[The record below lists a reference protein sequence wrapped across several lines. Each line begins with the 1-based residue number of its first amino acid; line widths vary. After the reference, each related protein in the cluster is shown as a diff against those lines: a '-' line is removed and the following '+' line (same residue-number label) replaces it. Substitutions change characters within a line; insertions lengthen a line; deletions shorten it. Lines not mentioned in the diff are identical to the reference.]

1 MLTKKIKI
9 GCPIDHKPGRKERIM
24 GMFAEVRNDYRF
36 EEFENGIKAGITI
49 DVWETDDDN
58 EEGKV
63 AATVILSEHND
74 IIVVWHLNYAR
85 EDQECLLAIEE
96 AKNIL
101 KEEI

>member
-1 MLTKKIKI
+1 M
-9 GCPIDHKPGRKERIM
+9 E
-24 GMFAEVRNDYRF
+24 MFTEVRNDYRF
-36 EEFENGIKAGITI
+36 EEFENGIKAGIAI

-63 AATVILSEHND
+63 AATVILSEHNY

>member
-1 MLTKKIKI
+1 MK
-9 GCPIDHKPGRKERIM
+9 
-24 GMFAEVRNDYRF
+24 MFAEVRNDYRF

-49 DVWETDDDN
+49 DVWKTDDDN
-58 EEGKV
+58 EEGEV

-74 IIVVWHLNYAR
+74 IVVVWHLNCAR
-85 EDQECLLAIEE
+85 RDQECLLAIEE

>member
-1 MLTKKIKI
+1 
-9 GCPIDHKPGRKERIM
+9 M

>member
-1 MLTKKIKI
+1 MK
-9 GCPIDHKPGRKERIM
+9 
-24 GMFAEVRNDYRF
+24 MFAEVRNDYCF
-36 EEFENGIKAGITI
+36 EELENGIKAGITI

-85 EDQECLLAIEE
+85 KDQECLLAIEE

>member
-1 MLTKKIKI
+1 MK
-9 GCPIDHKPGRKERIM
+9 
-24 GMFAEVRNDYRF
+24 MFAEVRNDYCF
-36 EEFENGIKAGITI
+36 EELKNGIKAGITI
-49 DVWETDDDN
+49 DVWKTDDEN
-58 EEGKV
+58 EEGEV

-85 EDQECLLAIEE
+85 RNKECLLAIEE

>member
-1 MLTKKIKI
+1 MK
-9 GCPIDHKPGRKERIM
+9 R
-24 GMFAEVRNDYRF
+24 FAEVKNDYVF
-36 EEFENGIKAGITI
+36 EELKNGIKLGITI

-74 IIVVWHLNYAR
+74 IVVVWHLNYAR
-85 EDQECLLAIEE
+85 EDQECLSAIEE

-101 KEEI
+101 KGEI